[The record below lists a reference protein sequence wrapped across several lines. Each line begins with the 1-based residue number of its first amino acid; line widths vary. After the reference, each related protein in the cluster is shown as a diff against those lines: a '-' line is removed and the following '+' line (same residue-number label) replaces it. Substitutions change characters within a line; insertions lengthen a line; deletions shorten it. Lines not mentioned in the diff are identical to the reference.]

1 MRAARRV
8 LTTIATAAAL
18 AAMTMTPASA
28 AGATKFT
35 ISGSG
40 LSADAV
46 FSNAPTD
53 GAPVA
58 GRVYTDVLVFGADDT
73 VTADGTT
80 YTDDFAFVDVFSYKF
95 DRRGALVPV
104 SSLSG
109 AAGGDQ
115 VSFTADGKRLA
126 TASLTAEV
134 AMQSCTSRGCTDAG
148 TATVSVTW
156 TGNGATT
163 TYKSSFRTND
173 PGQFFSTGRFS
184 GTSRGASATGSVPVL
199 GNASAVFA
207 SISSGTWTERT
218 ICHGC

>member
-18 AAMTMTPASA
+18 AAVTMTPASA
-28 AGATKFT
+28 AGPTKFT
-35 ISGSG
+35 FSGSG

-46 FSNAPTD
+46 FSDAPTD
-53 GAPVA
+53 AAPVA
-58 GRVYTDVLVFGADDT
+58 GRVYTDVFVYAADET
-73 VTADGTT
+73 ITADGTT

-104 SSLSG
+104 SSNFG
-109 AAGGDQ
+109 QAGGDQ
-115 VSFTADGKRLA
+115 VTFTADGKRLA
-126 TASLTAEV
+126 TASVTADLTL
-134 AMQSCTSRGCTDAG
+134 QSCTARGCTDAG
-148 TATVSVTW
+148 TTTLSVTW

-163 TYKSSFRTND
+163 TSKSSFRTSD
-173 PGQFFSTGRFS
+173 PGQFQSTGRFS
-184 GTSRGASATGSVPVL
+184 GSSRMASATGTVPVL
-199 GNASAVFA
+199 GNAAAVFG

>member
-28 AGATKFT
+28 AGATTFT
-35 ISGSG
+35 FSGSG
-40 LSADAV
+40 PSADAV

-58 GRVYTDVLVFGADDT
+58 GRVYTDVLVYAADQT

-95 DRRGALVPV
+95 DRRGAFVPV
-104 SSLSG
+104 SSSFG
-109 AAGGDQ
+109 QAGGDQ
-115 VSFTADGKRLA
+115 VTFTADGKRLA
-126 TASLTAEV
+126 TASLTAQV
-134 AMQSCTSRGCTDAG
+134 PMQSCTSRGCTDAG

-156 TGNGATT
+156 TGTGATT

-173 PGQFFSTGRFS
+173 PGQFLSTGRFS

-199 GNASAVFA
+199 GNASALFA

>member
-8 LTTIATAAAL
+8 LTTLATAAAL
-18 AAMTMTPASA
+18 AAVTMTPASA
-28 AGATKFT
+28 AGPAKFT
-35 ISGSG
+35 FSGNG

-53 GAPVA
+53 SGPVA
-58 GRVYTDVLVFGADDT
+58 GRVYTDVFVFAADQT

-95 DRRGALVPV
+95 DQRGNFTPV
-104 SSLSG
+104 SSSFG
-109 AAGGDQ
+109 EAGGDQ
-115 VSFTADGKRLA
+115 VTFTADGKRLA

-134 AMQSCTSRGCTDAG
+134 AMQSCTERGCTGAG
-148 TATVSVTW
+148 TTTVSVTW
-156 TGNGATT
+156 TGNGPTT

-173 PGQFFSTGRFS
+173 PGQFHSTGRFS
-184 GTSRGASATGSVPVL
+184 GSSRAASATGTVPVL
-199 GNASAVFA
+199 GNAAAVFA
-207 SISSGTWTERT
+207 SISSGKWTDRT